1 MKLWTILLA
10 GRGLVAIWLGAATF
24 SLSAAVWQWS
34 VPVDAIK
41 LNSAGEHP
49 RAFFWVPPNC
59 EQLRAVVLA
68 QYNLLEDGVLEDL
81 AFRQNLAD
89 LGIGEIL
96 IAPTFDTWQNTTN
109 NDATNKKFAALLK
122 ALGDESG
129 YTELQ
134 YAPLIPLG
142 HSAMATFPWDFAA
155 WNPQRTLAILSIHG
169 DAPQTHLTG
178 NSRSNADWGDRNIDG
193 IPGVMIM
200 GQYEWW
206 EDRIAP
212 AFAYKKAHPAT
223 PLATFC
229 DAGNGHLNYSDQ
241 LVNFLGM
248 FIRKA
253 VEWRVPNFPGSSRRE
268 SAQTE
273 KGGKLEPIDVGCYKL
288 KPVDPR
294 QGWLVD
300 RWRSNQPPTAAAA
313 PYAEYSGNHGEAFW
327 CFDGEMARFIEQ
339 CYARQ
344 RGKRPQLTGFVQD
357 GKLVPQNPK
366 SFAQV
371 ELKFPPLDSSL
382 IFQLQGAFLDSVP
395 PGSNPEKWAGLP
407 TGTPIGHATDNGPV
421 KLSRITGP
429 VEQLG
434 AQTFAIRFNH
444 LSMTTDRRMG
454 DIWLVAS
461 HPGDAKYRSAV
472 EQALL
477 QIPFT
482 LKAGAEQ
489 KITFP
494 KIPDQKVGA
503 KLFQLKA
510 TSSAGVPVYYY
521 VREGPA
527 EVDGDV
533 LKFTPIPPRAQ
544 FPVKVT
550 VVAWQYG
557 RTVEPKLQSAK
568 PVAQTFLIKE

>member
-1 MKLWTILLA
+1 MGWLTGLGSTVVNGLIENKVKLMFNFLGKFLMATWLCA
-10 GRGLVAIWLGAATF
+10 VAFDA
-24 SLSAAVWQWS
+24 SAAVWQWS
-34 VPVDAIK
+34 VPVDSIN
-41 LNSAGEHP
+41 LNHTDKHP
-49 RAFFWVPPNC
+49 QAFLWIPPNC
-59 EQLRAVVLA
+59 EQVRAVVVG
-68 QYNLLEDGVLEDL
+68 QYNMLEDGILQAP
-81 AFRQNLAD
+81 AFRKTLAD

-109 NDATNKKFAALLK
+109 NDATNKKFDALLK
-122 ALGDESG
+122 ALGEESG
-129 YTELQ
+129 YAELQ
-134 YAPLIPLG
+134 FTPVIPMG

-155 WNPQRTLAILSIHG
+155 WNPQRTLAILSVHG
-169 DAPQTHLTG
+169 DAPLTHLTG
-178 NSRSNADWGDRNIDG
+178 NGHPNADWGHRNIDG

-212 AFAYKKAHPAT
+212 AFAYQKAHPAT

-229 DAGNGHLNYSDQ
+229 DAGNGHFNYSDQ
-241 LVNFLGM
+241 LVDFLGM

-253 VEWRVPNFPGSSRRE
+253 AGWRLPEHTPLDQPVR
-268 SAQTE
+268 
-273 KGGKLEPIDVGCYKL
+273 L
-288 KPVDPR
+288 KPVAP
-294 QGWLVD
+294 QSGWLVD
-300 RWRSNQPPTAAAA
+300 RWRSNQPPMAVAA
-313 PYAEYSGNHGEAFW
+313 PYAEYAGNRDVASW
-327 CFDGEMARFIEQ
+327 CFDGEMAQFIEN

-344 RGKRPQLTGFVQD
+344 CGKLPQLTGFVQD
-357 GKLVPQNPK
+357 GKLIPQNPK
-366 SFAQV
+366 AFAQV
-371 ELKFPPLDSSL
+371 LLKFPPLDTSL
-382 IFQLQGAFLDSVP
+382 IFQVQGAFLDSVP
-395 PGSNPEKWAGLP
+395 PGKNPEKWAGLP
-407 TGTPIGHATDNGPV
+407 TGTPMGHATDNGPV
-421 KLSRITGP
+421 RLSRITGP

-434 AQTFAIRFNH
+434 AQTFAIRFNR

-472 EQALL
+472 EQALMT
-477 QIPFT
+477 IPFR
-482 LKAGAEQ
+482 LKEGAEQ

-494 KIPDQKVGA
+494 EIPDQKAGTT
-503 KLFQLKA
+503 LLGLNA

-533 LKFTPIPPRAQ
+533 LKLTPIPPRAK

-557 RTVEPKLQSAK
+557 RTVEPKLRSAE
-568 PVAQTFLIKE
+568 PVEQTFLITK